1 MKKLL
6 ITGGA
11 GFIGSNL
18 ANFYSQQY
26 QVFVIDDLSM
36 GRVSNLQQ
44 TEQLVFI
51 KGSVTD
57 QQLLDEVL
65 SKHSFEYIFHLA
77 AVASVASSVAQ
88 PLETHEVNFLSVLK
102 ILESIKKYQKELKR
116 FVFASSA
123 AVYGVEPTLPKR
135 ETSMICPLSKFTFWT
150 MVDCSSVHL
159 ILSFNCRFSCI
170 F

>member
-11 GFIGSNL
+11 GVIGSNL

-51 KGSVTD
+51 KESSQGR
-57 QQLLDEVL
+57 
-65 SKHSFEYIFHLA
+65 KGHS
-77 AVASVASSVAQ
+77 
-88 PLETHEVNFLSVLK
+88 
-102 ILESIKKYQKELKR
+102 QKEESKR
-116 FVFASSA
+116 NA
-123 AVYGVEPTLPKR
+123 
-135 ETSMICPLSKFTFWT
+135 
-150 MVDCSSVHL
+150 
-159 ILSFNCRFSCI
+159 
-170 F
+170 

>member
-1 MKKLL
+1 MGSRSAQACAFLSQQGYQVTNVL
-6 ITGGA
+6 GGTS

-36 GRVSNLQQ
+36 GRVKNLQQ

-65 SKHSFEYIFHLA
+65 SKHSFEY
-77 AVASVASSVAQ
+77 
-88 PLETHEVNFLSVLK
+88 
-102 ILESIKKYQKELKR
+102 
-116 FVFASSA
+116 
-123 AVYGVEPTLPKR
+123 
-135 ETSMICPLSKFTFWT
+135 
-150 MVDCSSVHL
+150 
-159 ILSFNCRFSCI
+159 
-170 F
+170 